1 MGVLSAAQVND
12 LWAFQRAAGARSV
25 KFAAWPTN
33 VGFNPDTAA
42 CTSASTDV
50 AFTPDMPLAGSG
62 IKPTAPVNMAGLY
75 RCPAIKAQPLGSCN
89 MWAADFAATG
99 IAAPCA
105 ATSVLDVA
113 PAAAGGNA
121 TDVAGAL
128 LRYADGRESLAFM
141 FSCADWSPAC
151 LLLGHAAL
159 HWLLRGLIPGQR
171 AAILSVQVRA
181 NSKHCA
187 LSQCVCV

>member
-1 MGVLSAAQVND
+1 MLSAAQVND

-33 VGFNPDTAA
+33 VGFGPQYSA
-42 CTSASTDV
+42 CGSDPASL
-50 AFTPDMPLAGSG
+50 AFTDAMPLSGSG
-62 IKPTAPVNMAGLY
+62 IRPTAPLDVDGLY
-75 RCPAIKAQPLGSCN
+75 RCPGAKAQPLGSCN